1 VATSR
6 IAEHVGRVLGDRY
19 RLTRALGTGASAHVY
34 VAEDVTLRR
43 RVAVKLLHPALADD
57 EAFLRR
63 FQAEA
68 RVVAALRHRHIVR
81 VYDWGENDGSPF
93 LVMELLEGGSLRSI
107 LDRGELLTPAQA
119 AIVGADAAGALDYAH
134 RRGLVHRDMKP
145 ANLLFDEEG
154 QVSIADF
161 GLARALAEATWTEP
175 AGAVLGTARYAAPE
189 QVRGTA
195 LDGKADVYSLAL
207 VLIEAVTGSVPF
219 ATDTTIG
226 TLMARLDQPPP
237 LSERLGPLAVA
248 LAGAGTPTVVD
259 RTSAGEFSHALHRAA
274 GELPL
279 PKTLPL
285 AGPLLTGQVEE
296 DADAT
301 DVPGRAVLFDGEQA
315 SPEPLHASPAPPE
328 RARRR
333 PRRRQRRRSRWLLIL
348 MAVAVLLGAAGVV
361 ASRLL
366 KPAHPVPSVVHQTE
380 ADARHALSPLDFH
393 LRIATAYN
401 VEVPKG
407 SIIGQRPA
415 AGRSLREGSSV
426 SVVVSL
432 GPPPV
437 PVPDLTGL
445 TVDQASQRL
454 TGAQLAL
461 GRSSSRP
468 DNSVKA
474 GLVLSWSGEGGRL
487 PAASQVDVVVSS
499 GPPTVAVP
507 DVVHA
512 ARSFADATAVLQ
524 SQGLSAVE
532 DDQFSDSVPKGAIVA
547 TNPPAGAQAP
557 TGSAVTVTVSKG
569 PDLVAVPNVRSLS
582 VDAATKQL
590 EAQGFTVSGVAGA
603 PDRPVSFTS
612 PAARAVVKRG
622 SAVRL
627 YTS

>member
-19 RLTRALGTGASAHVY
+19 RLTRPLGTGASAHVY

-43 RVAVKLLHPALADD
+43 RVAVKLLHPALAED

-68 RVVAALRHRHIVR
+68 RVVAALRHTHIVR

-119 AIVGADAAGALDYAH
+119 ALVGADAAGALDYAH
-134 RRGLVHRDMKP
+134 RRGLVHRDIKP
-145 ANLLFDEEG
+145 ANLLFDEDG

-219 ATDTTIG
+219 AADTTIG
-226 TLMARLDQPPP
+226 TLMARLDQPLP
-237 LSERLGPLAVA
+237 LAQRLGPLGTA
-248 LAGAGTPTVVD
+248 LAGAGAPTVAD
-259 RTSAGEFSHALHRAA
+259 RTSAGELSHALQRAA
-274 GELPL
+274 RELPA
-279 PKTLPL
+279 PKALPL
-285 AGPLLTGQVEE
+285 AGPLLTGQVEDDTE
-296 DADAT
+296 TT
-301 DVPGRAVLFDGEQA
+301 DVPGHPVLFDGEQA
-315 SPEPLHASPAPPE
+315 WQRPLAAPAAPPGP
-328 RARRR
+328 ARLR
-333 PRRRQRRRSRWLLIL
+333 PRRGRRRWLLIVV
-348 MAVAVLLGAAGVV
+348 AVAVLLGAAGVV
-361 ASRLL
+361 AARLL
-366 KPAHPVPSVVHQTE
+366 TPSHPVPSVVHQTE
-380 ADARHALSPLDFH
+380 AAARHALSPLDFH
-393 LRIATAYN
+393 LRVGTAYN
-401 VEVPKG
+401 DEVPRG

-445 TVDQASQRL
+445 TIDQASERL

-461 GRSSSRP
+461 GPSSARP
-468 DNSVKA
+468 DSSVKS
-474 GLVLSWSGEGGRL
+474 GLILSWSGEGGRL
-487 PAASQVDVVVSS
+487 PRGSQVDVVVSS

-507 DVVHA
+507 DIAHA
-512 ARSFADATAVLQ
+512 ARSFADAAAVLQ
-524 SQGLSAVE
+524 GQGLSAVE
-532 DDQFSDSVPKGAIVA
+532 DDRFSDSVPKGAIIS

-557 TGSAVTVTVSKG
+557 NGSAVTVTVSKG
-569 PDLVAVPNVRSLS
+569 PDLVAVPNVQSLS
-582 VDAATKQL
+582 VDAATKAL
-590 EAQGFTVSGVAGA
+590 EAQAFTVSGVAGA
-603 PDRPVSFTS
+603 PDRPVSYTS
-612 PAARAVVKRG
+612 PVARALAKRG

>member
-19 RLTRALGTGASAHVY
+19 RLTRPLGTGASAHVY

-68 RVVAALRHRHIVR
+68 RVVAALRHPHIVR

-107 LDRGELLTPAQA
+107 LDRGYLLTPAEA
-119 AIVGADAAGALDYAH
+119 ALVGADAASALDYAH
-134 RRGLVHRDMKP
+134 RRGLVHRDIKP

-154 QVSIADF
+154 RVSIADF

-189 QVRGTA
+189 QVRGMA
-195 LDGKADVYSLAL
+195 VDGKADVYALAL

-219 ATDTTIG
+219 VTDTTIG
-226 TLMARLDQPPP
+226 TLMARVDRP
-237 LSERLGPLAVA
+237 LPLPEGLGPLAFA
-248 LAGAGTPTVVD
+248 LAGAGSADVAG
-259 RTSAGEFSHALHRAA
+259 RTSAGELSHDLQEAA
-274 GELPL
+274 RELPA
-279 PKTLPL
+279 PKPLPL
-285 AGPLLTGQVEE
+285 AGPLLTGQVED
-296 DADAT
+296 DAEVT
-301 DVPGRAVLFDGEQA
+301 EVPGRPVVFDGEQA
-315 SPEPLHASPAPPE
+315 EQMPSRIPPAPP
-328 RARRR
+328 RRR
-333 PRRRQRRRSRWLLIL
+333 RRRRSGWMLIL
-348 MAVAVLLGAAGVV
+348 VAVAAILGAAGLF

-366 KPAHPVPSVVHQTE
+366 TPSHPVPSVVQRTE
-380 ADARHALSPLDFH
+380 AEALRTLSPLKFH
-393 LRIATAYN
+393 LRVSTAYHDQ
-401 VEVPKG
+401 VPKG
-407 SIIGQRPA
+407 SIIGQHPV
-415 AGRSLREGSSV
+415 AGHSLREGSAV

-432 GPPPV
+432 GPSPV

-454 TGAQLAL
+454 AGAQLSL
-461 GRSSSRP
+461 GDSTPRP
-468 DNSVKA
+468 DDNVRA
-474 GLVLSWSGEGGRL
+474 GLIVSWSGEGGQL
-487 PAASQVDVVVSS
+487 PKGSRVDVVVSS

-507 DVVHA
+507 DIVHSA
-512 ARSFADATAVLQ
+512 KSFADAAAVLQ
-524 SQGLSAVE
+524 SHGLSAVE
-532 DDQFSDSVPKGAIVA
+532 DGEFSDSVAKGHIIA

-557 TGSAVTVTVSKG
+557 NGSAVAVTVSKG
-569 PDLVAVPNVRSLS
+569 PDLVAVPNVRSMS
-582 VDAATKQL
+582 VDAATRAL
-590 EAQGFTVSGVAGA
+590 EAQGFAVSGVAGA

-612 PAARAVVKRG
+612 PAAGTLAKRG
-622 SAVRL
+622 SAVKL